1 MRNDSQLYTRNPK
14 PVTLLSPHKYSFP
27 PETLPFNFGNT
38 DRYMHEL
45 VFPTVKAAV
54 TWGSILLGSGPF
66 IWTAGILESG
76 FWEEAQIISL

>member
-14 PVTLLSPHKYSFP
+14 PATPPHKYSFP
-27 PETLPFNFGNT
+27 PETLLFTFGNT

-54 TWGSILLGSGPF
+54 TWGNILLGSDPF
-66 IWTAGILESG
+66 I
-76 FWEEAQIISL
+76 

>member
-1 MRNDSQLYTRNPK
+1 MLP
-14 PVTLLSPHKYSFP
+14 SPRKYSFP

-38 DRYMHEL
+38 DRHMHEL

-66 IWTAGILESG
+66 IWTTGYSG
-76 FWEEAQIISL
+76 VWLLGRGTDHFSLSHLSLSFLSQHF